1 MVATQEFTIAN
12 MPISYLVG
20 KTMAEIEAIM
30 IELALKECNGNRA
43 RAAAMLQIGER
54 SLYRKIS
61 K

>member
-1 MVATQEFTIAN
+1 MLAELTIAE

-20 KTMAEIEAIM
+20 KKMDEIESIM

-43 RAAAMLQIGER
+43 RAAAMLGIGER
-54 SLYRKIS
+54 SLYRKI